1 VVTLPLLLPAWAMNR
16 RTAHREENRRP
27 VSPLAMLWVELTNC
41 VTTLLSPWYTSS
53 PAALV
58 ANVGLWLW

>member
-1 VVTLPLLLPAWAMNR
+1 
-16 RTAHREENRRP
+16 

-41 VTTLLSPWYTSS
+41 VTALLSPWYTSS